1 MVGQAAATL
10 TAVWVPDVAQNLG
23 WLPNALLP
31 DTKAE
36 IAVPIVSGKEL
47 MGVLDVQHNEKDGLS
62 QTDVGLIELIAS
74 QVAVAL
80 RNAHLYQSVQ
90 ERANRELQINEINQK
105 IMGTTDVQLAMQVAV
120 RELGQAL
127 GVSKATVRMISTN
140 GQEG

>member
-1 MVGQAAATL
+1 
-10 TAVWVPDVAQNLG
+10 
-23 WLPNALLP
+23 
-31 DTKAE
+31 
-36 IAVPIVSGKEL
+36 